1 MKIEGVSYIS
11 KGLVGLKIISVREE
25 VWEEVW
31 EEVVLLVVLLVLVLV
46 FLVVVLVIA
55 VVIIAVVEVDKPV
68 EDLLFSFRVKWI
80 VQWLVSLGLKRC
92 EQRYLFI
99 ISLALVEYKV
109 MWISSVVK
117 SVSCIGR
124 KVYKL

>member
-1 MKIEGVSYIS
+1 MLKIEGVSCIS
-11 KGLVGLKIISVREE
+11 KGLVVLKIISVREE

-31 EEVVLLVVLLVLVLV
+31 EVVLLVVLLVV
-46 FLVVVLVIA
+46 LVVV
-55 VVIIAVVEVDKPV
+55 VVVIAVVEVEVEVGKPV

-80 VQWLVSLGLKRC
+80 VKWLVSLGLKRC

-99 ISLALVEYKV
+99 LSLALVEYKV

-124 KVYKL
+124 KVYKV